1 MQHDV
6 AQNLPRVLMIVG
18 ELRTAVVMMPRMQLH
33 FGSGQLAGSHLL
45 LYDAHDA
52 FSNTVHA
59 TNRRYHPYLVA
70 DADFT
75 VAALIATER
84 AVLASYLQLFVNGF
98 VSIGERTLQIGLQV
112 MLVHPLSGL
121 QVFASMADGVAVF
134 NDVGA
139 LGGVADKHFVTSGRV
154 L

>member
-18 ELRTAVVMMPRMQLH
+18 KLRTAVVMMPRMQLH
-33 FGSGQLAGSHLL
+33 VGSGQLAGSHLL
-45 LYDAHDA
+45 LHDAHDA

-59 TNRRYHPYLVA
+59 TNRRHHPHLITDAYL
-70 DADFT
+70 T
-75 VAALIATER
+75 VAALIAAER
-84 AVLASYLQLFVNGF
+84 AVLASYLQLLANGF
-98 VSIGERTLQIGLQV
+98 VSVGERTLQIGLQV
-112 MLVHPLSGL
+112 MLVHPLASL

-134 NDVGA
+134 DDVGA
-139 LGGVADKHFVTSGRV
+139 LGGVADEHFVTCGRV